1 MSNRQYT
8 ITVLT
13 ALLLT
18 PLDFGLGADN
28 NPAVSFPPV
37 DAEPLCAASSHA
49 IVLHDG
55 WRMKE
60 EALAGNHGEQFS
72 LPDFKASDWYPTSVP
87 TTALATLVR
96 NGVYPDPIVGINMM
110 KIPDVNEVENKR
122 YDLLKYSHLPDH
134 SNPFDRPYWFRTSFR
149 LAAQDRGK
157 VIWLH
162 LDGINYRADVWFNG
176 KQNASA
182 NDVAGMFERFRFDIT
197 KEANIGAV
205 NTLAVRIHPLDVPGD
220 PLYEQLDGVRG
231 DFGPNAGDAQILKNV
246 TMYQT
251 IGWDWTPSVRDR
263 NIGIWQHVWV
273 EATGPVTVR
282 DPAGFVDPQW
292 QPNANAPIT
301 VRGYLD
307 NATVFAVP
315 TTLKVRIEPI
325 GFEAPAIETEMSINA
340 APGRHEFILRP
351 ADHHELV
358 IQKPHMWWPVTYGDH
373 PLYRL
378 NVTSTVDGK
387 TAGEASSLLA
397 VRTVGSYI
405 LPSGGRAF
413 LCNGRTI
420 RLTGGAWIPDTM
432 LSWSAQRYRDE
443 VRLMAEGNHTV
454 VRVNGCGIM
463 PPDAFFDACDR
474 SGLLVW
480 QDFASTSPDGNKV
493 DTKVMLANMTD
504 TVSRLRSHPSLLLW
518 NGCNESQPQQNW
530 AEPMQNYLLP
540 AMDGTRPWVASSS
553 HDGTWSP
560 LIHMQ
565 SGGPYSWI
573 PIKMWFNKYDH
584 GLSCKNEVGMPCP
597 MPINSVAKA
606 ILDWDQAS
614 EEDFPLNRTFGFHDA
629 TSKFYGSIHNQI
641 GKHFSPMP
649 DLSEYLQL
657 ADLYIGTN
665 YRAIYEAA
673 NKGRPFNSGT
683 HLWKVNA
690 AWPSMMWQI
699 YDWYMRPNAGYYGMK
714 AACKPLHIQHS
725 LDDNGIQVVSTLPNP
740 QKLHVQA
747 EIIGMTGAKE
757 IIKNFDVDALADATT
772 SAGSLKDEI
781 NDDQIHFLALTL
793 TDTNGQ
799 VLDRDVRWVQ
809 KDQLWTS
816 LQALAPATVTAS
828 VKKQEIK
835 GDETVCSVYV
845 ENASSIPAVNV
856 WVEVLR
862 GTQGQEVLPSF
873 WSENALTLLPH
884 ERRDVTV
891 SFRTALLAGNE
902 PHLMVEGF
910 NVIPSE
916 TVAATGATVPLSIK
930 ALSVE
935 PAPDRHGHPTVTIS
949 CVNVGTSGER
959 FTSWPVA
966 VMVDGHPNRF
976 VHLDLKGTRPGHTTV
991 SFQGLTPGDHEIS
1004 AGVTKQEPVAATTIH
1019 VGKAPKPTA
1028 FLPIPA
1034 AIKAPLIA
1042 GENQINKEI
1051 KDIFG
1056 SLWIPDLVE
1065 TNRPSVAQ
1073 PANKSDKQRENTSSE
1088 NNPTTAQESKNGHK
1102 FPRLILWSDY
1112 GKSLQSRGLVYGRR
1126 WSSWNPPTDKIKQI
1140 NLWFYDTDPGASTT
1154 APSASPHET
1163 LQICEP
1169 EGMEPAYYPFTHC
1182 HTGRFVIMELDGH
1195 LNGNHGSYSFRLVAP

>member
-1 MSNRQYT
+1 MK
-8 ITVLT
+8 IAIHLIT
-13 ALLLT
+13 ALLLA
-18 PLDFGLGADN
+18 PLAFGSDVDN

-37 DAEPLCAASSHA
+37 DAEPLCVVSSNA

-55 WRMKE
+55 WYMKE
-60 EALAGNHGEQFS
+60 EALVGNHGEKFS
-72 LPDFKASDWYPTSVP
+72 LSDFKTLDWYPTSVP
-87 TTALATLVR
+87 TTPLATLVR
-96 NGVYPDPIVGINMM
+96 NGIYPDPIIGTNMM

-122 YDLLKYSHLPDH
+122 YDLLKFSQLPDH

-149 LAAQDRGK
+149 LSNDNQGK

-162 LDGINYRADVWFNG
+162 LDGINYRADVWLNG
-176 KQNASA
+176 KQIASA
-182 NDVAGMFERFRFDIT
+182 NDVAGMFERFRFEIT
-197 KEANIGAV
+197 KEASIGGI
-205 NTLAVRIHPLDVPGD
+205 NTLAVRIHQLDVPGD

-273 EATGPVTVR
+273 EATGPITVR

-292 QPNANAPIT
+292 QSNADAPIT

-307 NATVFAVP
+307 NATASNVP
-315 TTLKVRIEPI
+315 TKLKVRIEPI
-325 GFEAPAIETEMSINA
+325 GFEAPVIETETSINA
-340 APGRHEFILRP
+340 VPGRHEFVLRP
-351 ADHHELV
+351 VDHHELV
-358 IQKPHMWWPVTYGDH
+358 IQKPHVWWPVTYGDH
-373 PLYRL
+373 PLYKL
-378 NVTSTVDGK
+378 SVTATVDGK
-387 TAGEASSLLA
+387 TSGSASSLLG

-443 VRLMAEGNHTV
+443 IRLMAAGNHTV

-474 SGLLVW
+474 DGLLVW
-480 QDFASTSPDGNKV
+480 EDFSSTSPTGQTV
-493 DTKVMLANMTD
+493 DTKVMLPNMID
-504 TVSRLRSHPSLLLW
+504 TVDRLRSHPSLLLW
-518 NGCNESQPQQNW
+518 EGCNESVPQQSW
-530 AEPMQNYLLP
+530 AEPMQNKLLLS
-540 AMDGTRPWVASSS
+540 MDGTRPWVVSSAHDAS
-553 HDGTWSP
+553 WAP
-560 LIHMQ
+560 PVHMQ

-573 PIKMWFNKYDH
+573 PIKMWFQKYDH
-584 GLSCKNEVGMPCP
+584 GLACKNEVGMPCP
-597 MPINSVAKA
+597 MPINSVVKA
-606 ILDWDQAS
+606 IPDWEQSND
-614 EEDFPLNRTFGFHDA
+614 EDFPLNKIFGFHDA
-629 TSKFYGSIHNQI
+629 TSKFYGSIHNEI

-657 ADLYIGTN
+657 ADLYIGSN

-714 AACKPLHIQHS
+714 AACKPLHVQHS
-725 LDDNGIQVVSTLPNP
+725 LDDNGIQVVSTLPKS
-740 QKLHVQA
+740 QKLRVQA
-747 EIIGMTGAKE
+747 EIISMTGAQE
-757 IIKNFDVDALADATT
+757 ITKNFDVDALADATT
-772 SAGSLKDEI
+772 SAGSLKDAI
-781 NDDQIHFLALTL
+781 TDDQIHFLALTL

-816 LQALAPATVTAS
+816 LQTLAPATITAS
-828 VKKQEIK
+828 VKKQDIK
-835 GDETVCSVYV
+835 GDETVFSMNV

-862 GTQGQEVLPSF
+862 GAQGQEVLPSF

-884 ERRDVTV
+884 EKRDLTI
-891 SFRTALLAGNE
+891 SFRTALLAGNK
-902 PHLMVEGF
+902 PHFMVEGF

-916 TVAATGATVPLSIK
+916 TVATTSATAPLSIK
-930 ALSVE
+930 VLSVE
-935 PAPDRHGHPTVTIS
+935 PAPDRNGLPTVTIS
-949 CVNVGTSGER
+949 CVNMGTSGER
-959 FTSWPVA
+959 YTSWPIA
-966 VMVDGHPNRF
+966 VMLDGQLNRF
-976 VHLDLKGTRPGHTTV
+976 VHLDLKGTLPGHTTV
-991 SFQGLTPGDHEIS
+991 SFQGLTPGDHKIS
-1004 AGVTKQEPVAATTIH
+1004 VAVPKQETVAATTIH
-1019 VGKAPKPTA
+1019 VGKALEIIS
-1028 FLPIPA
+1028 FLPIPT
-1034 AIKAPLIA
+1034 AIKAPSIA
-1042 GENQINKEI
+1042 RDDQINKEI

-1056 SLWIPDLVE
+1056 SLWIPEMVG
-1065 TNRPSVAQ
+1065 TTHTSIAPT
-1073 PANKSDKQRENTSSE
+1073 ANKVEKQKADIPLKTD
-1088 NNPTTAQESKNGHK
+1088 PTTAQASTNEAK
-1102 FPRLILWSDY
+1102 FSRLILWSDY

-1140 NLWFYDTDPGASTT
+1140 NLWFYTANPSVSTK
-1154 APSASPHET
+1154 APSTSPDET

-1169 EGMEPAYYPFTHC
+1169 EGMKPAYYPFTHS
-1182 HTGRFVIMELDGH
+1182 HTGRFVIMELDGQ
-1195 LNGNHGSYSFRLVAP
+1195 LNGKKGSYSFRLVAP